1 MGLLLVADVNH
12 IEVACGVKPTYGVT
26 NLSWVTEPPTQKPL
40 NGRGALTEVVFFHT
54 SRFPRLETTRFEGRP
69 EVMKGATQSRIRR
82 ENTTANEQHPFRVGW
97 FLGGS
102 HALGKTSLLLNQS
115 LVGVQKGRFQ
125 TDGLSWCGKDIK

>member
-12 IEVACGVKPTYGVT
+12 IEAAYGVKPTDGFA

-40 NGRGALTEVVFFHT
+40 NGRRALTKVVFFHT
-54 SRFPRLETTRFEGRP
+54 RRFPGLEITRFEGRP

-102 HALGKTSLLLNQS
+102 HAFGKTSLLLNQS
-115 LVGVQKGRFQ
+115 LVGVKKGRFQ
-125 TDGLSWCGKDIK
+125 TDGLPRCGKDIK